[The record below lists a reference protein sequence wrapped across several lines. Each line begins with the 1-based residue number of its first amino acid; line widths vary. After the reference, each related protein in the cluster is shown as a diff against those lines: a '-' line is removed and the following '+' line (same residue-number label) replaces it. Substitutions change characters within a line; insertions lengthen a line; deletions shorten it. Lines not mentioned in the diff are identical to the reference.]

1 LVVPSQAAEF
11 EQLQP
16 ERFEP
21 GDHTVHS
28 GLVRK
33 TTRQQRILALR
44 PSPEGRE
51 GAPHPRTEMPANA
64 YLVVVLRAG
73 LLTGH
78 GIPFWR
84 SSLSL
89 QHYRALGERSSHT
102 LCYPGKKHCA

>member
-51 GAPHPRTEMPANA
+51 GAPHLRPEMAANA
-64 YLVVVLRAG
+64 YLVVVLRVV